1 MPKPFA
7 PGNKETA
14 KRERAGRPKRMTTT
28 IADVCSAA
36 ELKKLLRDTYV
47 RAMNAE
53 PTSLLWLLNQMPKL
67 DSGFKL
73 PKGLPPL
80 TSLRG
85 CVAAIDAI
93 GEMARLGK
101 VTVAECEKALA
112 VINALAHARVSLLA
126 RASEKLDAELRAAI
140 EQERRLEQAPALP
153 VPAWSPGGESL
164 N

>member
-1 MPKPFA
+1 MKPSFPA
-7 PGNKETA
+7 GNKASA
-14 KRERAGRPKRMTTT
+14 KRTKVGRPKKMTTT
-28 IADVCSAA
+28 IADVCSAD
-36 ELKKLLRDTYV
+36 ELRALIRKTYE

-53 PTSLLWLLNQMPKL
+53 ATSLAWLLTQMPRL

-80 TSLRG
+80 TSLKG
-85 CVAAIDAI
+85 CVAAMDAI

-140 EQERRLEQAPALP
+140 EQERRLEQAPA
-153 VPAWSPGGESL
+153 PAWSPGGETV